1 MHWSFVVQKIFLLGG
16 YLVLGIV
23 APWWI
28 FIPMVIVGL
37 VWKQIG
43 PEIIFVTII
52 LDMTSGGN
60 LFALWYSFVALGLY
74 IGIYGIQNMVM
85 R

>member
-1 MHWSFVVQKIFLLGG
+1 
-16 YLVLGIV
+16 
-23 APWWI
+23 
-28 FIPMVIVGL
+28 MVIVGL

-43 PEIIFVTII
+43 PEIIFVTMM

-60 LFALWYSFVALGLY
+60 LFALWYSFVALALY
-74 IGIYGIQNMVM
+74 LGIYGIQNMVM

>member
-1 MHWSFVVQKIFLLGG
+1 MHWSFFVQKIFLLGG
-16 YLVLGIV
+16 YLILGIV

-43 PEIIFVTII
+43 PEIIFVTMM

-60 LFALWYSFVALGLY
+60 LFALWYSFVALALY
-74 IGIYGIQNMVM
+74 LGIYGIQNMVM